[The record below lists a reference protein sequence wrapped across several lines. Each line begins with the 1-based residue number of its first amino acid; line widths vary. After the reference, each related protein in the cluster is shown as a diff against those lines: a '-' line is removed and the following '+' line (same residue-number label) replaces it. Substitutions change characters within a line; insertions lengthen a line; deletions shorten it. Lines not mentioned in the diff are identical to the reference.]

1 MSFPP
6 FGFIMESILLLARGG
21 PGLINTEHLQ
31 GQHSLPARALESCQ
45 GQDDLTGEY
54 PYYKPPTCTSTEDA
68 SSEIRWHRTDS
79 TGEGVQSN
87 HSDMMILDMGHWK
100 IDIRNWTGQYREH
113 ISQLPLFSGTVLKV
127 PKKNL
132 DYLPSWTNS
141 AEIAGWGLGKSNLCI
156 FLTLVMSI
164 SPSSLSFSSKAGIS
178 QPEFRLSLLLLYL
191 FPTPLP
197 PLQGI
202 WPCQGMAAT
211 VPPISVTLT
220 L

>member
-6 FGFIMESILLLARGG
+6 LGFIMESILLSARGG

-45 GQDDLTGEY
+45 GQDDSTGKNHTTNRPHARVLRMPALKYVDIELTAPAKGFRAIIQTWWY
-54 PYYKPPTCTSTEDA
+54 WTWGTGRLT
-68 SSEIRWHRTDS
+68 SEIGLANIGS
-79 TGEGVQSN
+79 AF
-87 HSDMMILDMGHWK
+87 HSFPSFTK
-100 IDIRNWTGQYREH
+100 
-113 ISQLPLFSGTVLKV
+113 VLKV

-141 AEIAGWGLGKSNLCI
+141 AEMAGWGLGKSNLCI

-164 SPSSLSFSSKAGIS
+164 SPSSPSFSAKAGIS

-202 WPCQGMAAT
+202 RPCQGMAAM